1 MDWKSKLS
9 AVWKGLGALIG
20 VLIAGGLL
28 TIQWEGYQ
36 RDADLKGKLVSE
48 VSSSVARASM
58 SARFLAT
65 GAYAVEQPDVA
76 LRRSRI
82 QEKYNEGKR
91 RWEEDAVYLRAQLQ
105 AYYKD
110 ASLAQAWEKYANTV
124 SKFYQLSYPVPSG
137 DATYT
142 QRHLGIRAG
151 WADSVKA
158 YLGGSHQE
166 DDYWGYLISRK
177 DEQDEYSTAYID
189 LSTKILKR
197 QESINKQI
205 LRSRTIYTPLFL
217 RILPD

>member
-1 MDWKSKLS
+1 MDWKSSLS

-58 SARFLAT
+58 SARFVAT
-65 GAYAVEQPDVA
+65 GAYAVEQSDVA

-91 RWEEDAVYLRAQLQ
+91 RWEEDAVYLGAQLQ
-105 AYYKD
+105 AYYTD
-110 ASLAQAWEKYANTV
+110 ASLAQAWEKYANAV
-124 SKFYQLSYPVPSG
+124 SIFYQLSYPIPPG
-137 DATYT
+137 DATYR
-142 QRHLGIRAG
+142 QRHLGIRAR
-151 WADSVKA
+151 WAGSVKA
-158 YLGGSHQE
+158 YLGDSDK
-166 DDYWGYLISRK
+166 DDYWNYLISRR
-177 DEQDEYSTAYID
+177 DEEDVYSTNYID

-205 LRSRTIYTPLFL
+205 LASRTIYTPLFL
-217 RILPD
+217 RILSD